1 MSKIHRVTSFLS
13 YWLNAVNEHSL
24 QAPFIYDLYKKVLK
38 KPIAPDPINEVRKRL
53 ENSKHQI
60 SINGYGAGS
69 EVDSNNLRNVS
80 DIAKY
85 GITKHKYAQL
95 LERLIEYL
103 ESENILELGTSL
115 GVNTLYLSKNPASK
129 VTTVEGEE
137 SLINI
142 AESVF
147 EEQNRTNINALCGNI
162 DDILPEITQ
171 NEQKLDFVFFDA
183 NHTKEATLNYFS
195 HCLKR
200 VHDKTCFVF
209 DDIHWSAEMEEA
221 WGIIKKHYEVTLAI
235 DIYQMGIVFF
245 NPEIRKQNY
254 ILEY

>member
-1 MSKIHRVTSFLS
+1 MSKIHRVTSYLS

-24 QAPFIYDLYKKVLK
+24 HAPFIYDLYKKVLK
-38 KPIAPDPINEVRKRL
+38 KPVAPDAINEVRKRL
-53 ENSKHQI
+53 ENSNHQVNV
-60 SINGYGAGS
+60 NGYGAGS
-69 EVDSNNLRNVS
+69 EVDNGSMRNVS

-115 GVNTLYLSKNPASK
+115 GVNTLYLSKNQNSK
-129 VTTVEGEE
+129 VITIEGEE
-137 SLINI
+137 SLMNI

-147 EEQNRTNINALCGNI
+147 EAQNRTNIDAVCGKI
-162 DDILPEITQ
+162 DDILPEVIQ
-171 NEQKLDFVFFDA
+171 NQHKLDFVFFDA
-183 NHTKEATLNYFS
+183 NHTKKATLNYFS
-195 HCLKR
+195 QCLKR

-209 DDIHWSAEMEEA
+209 DDIHWSTEMEEA
-221 WGIIKKHYEVTLAI
+221 WDRIKKHYEVTLSI

-245 NPEIRKQNY
+245 NPEIRKQDY

>member
-1 MSKIHRVTSFLS
+1 MSRIQRVTSYLS

-38 KPIAPDPINEVRKRL
+38 KPISEDPINEVRKRL
-53 ENSKHQI
+53 INSKHQVN
-60 SINGYGAGS
+60 INGFGAGS
-69 EVDSNNLRNVS
+69 SVDNGAVRNVA

-85 GITKHKYAQL
+85 GITKHKYGQL
-95 LERLIEYL
+95 LERLIAYS
-103 ESENILELGTSL
+103 ESKKILELGTSL
-115 GVNTLYLSKNPASK
+115 GVNTLYLSKKPDS
-129 VTTVEGEE
+129 TVITIEAEE

-142 AESVF
+142 AQSVF
-147 EEQNRTNINALCGNI
+147 EAQERSNITAICGNI
-162 DDILPEITQ
+162 DTLLPEIIQ
-171 NEQKLDFVFFDA
+171 QERKLDFVFFDA

-200 VHDKTCFVF
+200 KHDKTCFVF
-209 DDIHWSAEMEEA
+209 DDIHWSKAMEEA
-221 WGIIKKHYEVTLAI
+221 WDRIKSHYEVTLSI

-245 NPEIRKQNY
+245 NPEIRKQDY